1 MAEVPGGG
9 ELKVGKF
16 VWPVSNSSAHGH
28 DFLRLESTSWQW
40 QSLEGEVGAGQERER
55 GWILALDFSIFIF
68 SRHFATYTRSE
79 SSSFTDKPRGLFTYL
94 LGAYKSH
101 QFDTE

>member
-1 MAEVPGGG
+1 MVEVPGRG

-28 DFLRLESTSWQW
+28 DFLRLESTSWQC
-40 QSLEGEVGAGQERER
+40 QGSEGEVGTGQERER
-55 GWILALDFSIFIF
+55 WILALDFSIFIF
-68 SRHFATYTRSE
+68 SRHFGTYTRSE

-101 QFDTE
+101 QLDTE